1 MHKASHRPATAS
13 TPTSE
18 VIYSQTQ
25 DILTNIGMELGA
37 ANVIDPL
44 NTGSMPSS
52 QEMDT
57 TPVPESELASAPVAV
72 EEKYLCD
79 YTESK
84 DILGEGDGST
94 SPIMLHMEQ
103 QLLPIETPNFGF
115 RMPSYWQE
123 EVKGL
128 NEISDF
134 PVYTPTKHLLIGS
147 HLQTLVTTPKF
158 TLLMS
163 PLISPVITPLTN
175 QRLAHDGHPH
185 LCP

>member
-1 MHKASHRPATAS
+1 M
-13 TPTSE
+13 
-18 VIYSQTQ
+18 
-25 DILTNIGMELGA
+25 NIGMELGA

-57 TPVPESELASAPVAV
+57 MPVPESELASAPVAV
-72 EEKYLCD
+72 EETYLCD

-94 SPIMLHMEQ
+94 SPIMPHMEQ
-103 QLLPIETPNFGF
+103 QLLPIETPNFRF
-115 RMPSYWQE
+115 RTPSYWQE

-134 PVYTPTKHLLIGS
+134 PVYTYQMSVNRELPANTGYYTKNYAAHVS
-147 HLQTLVTTPKF
+147 TD
-158 TLLMS
+158 
-163 PLISPVITPLTN
+163 LTSN
-175 QRLAHDGHPH
+175 HTSY
-185 LCP
+185 